1 MDYIGG
7 CIMVTAVI
15 CVFVLTIVALYYRL
29 SICGVESK
37 RIACIMKII
46 LLIITF
52 VLAIIKKD
60 FLTIGKLALG
70 GTSTVATLVGFEI
83 ADALLELRE
92 QKQQKRN
99 R

>member
-1 MDYIGG
+1 
-7 CIMVTAVI
+7 MVTAVI

>member
-1 MDYIGG
+1 
-7 CIMVTAVI
+7 MVTAFI

-29 SICGVESK
+29 SICGAESK
-37 RIACIMKII
+37 RIAGIMKIF

-60 FLTIGKLALG
+60 FLIIGKLALG

-92 QKQQKRN
+92 LRDQKRQKRN